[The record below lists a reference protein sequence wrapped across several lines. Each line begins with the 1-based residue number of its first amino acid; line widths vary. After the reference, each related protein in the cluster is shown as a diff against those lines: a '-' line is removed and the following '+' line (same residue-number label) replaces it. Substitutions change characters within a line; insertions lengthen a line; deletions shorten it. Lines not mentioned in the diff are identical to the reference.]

1 MDANLFGH
9 SLKNLLVKTLFF
21 FINHQGILSSD
32 NYKDEH
38 HKSFFRKVIKVYEI
52 STFSECLAVNQ
63 LNLTVSLSHMYT
75 YTHMC
80 ACMHAHQIIFISI
93 GLISLGIF

>member
-9 SLKNLLVKTLFF
+9 SLKNLLVKILFF

-38 HKSFFRKVIKVYEI
+38 HKSLFRKVIKVCEI

-63 LNLTVSLSHMYT
+63 LNLTVSHIC
-75 YTHMC
+75 THIHTC
-80 ACMHAHQIIFISI
+80 VHACMPTK
-93 GLISLGIF
+93 